1 MTLVDTKKGSTQ
13 YHDISTDRC
22 HNNSEHDKGTG
33 TATGTVPLTFF
44 EINGKMLRFN
54 RAKIQEWLQNV
65 ASVTPVFKPAK
76 QHGRRKKQYIPH
88 GVTGVRFIG
97 RIQ

>member
-1 MTLVDTKKGSTQ
+1 MISVQTDVTTIRSMTKERAQ
-13 YHDISTDRC
+13 RQ
-22 HNNSEHDKGTG
+22 
-33 TATGTVPLTFF
+33 AQFTVPLTFF

-76 QHGRRKKQYIPH
+76 QHGRRRKQYIPH